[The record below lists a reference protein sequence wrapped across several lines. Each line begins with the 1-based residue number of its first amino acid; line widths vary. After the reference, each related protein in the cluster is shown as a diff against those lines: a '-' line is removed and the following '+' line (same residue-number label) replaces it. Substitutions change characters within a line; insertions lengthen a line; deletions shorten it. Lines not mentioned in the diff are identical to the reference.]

1 MLVRLHD
8 QDPGLSKGPRRV
20 VSRAAGSCDVTAQG
34 EKVDHGIIAVK
45 SVAMWPNAAD
55 SFTAGTNDLQ
65 DSP

>member
-1 MLVRLHD
+1 M
-8 QDPGLSKGPRRV
+8 SKGPRRV
-20 VSRAAGSCDVTAQG
+20 VSRVAGSCDVTAQG
-34 EKVDHGIIAVK
+34 EKADHGIIAVK